1 QNGGF
6 RGFQAIRES
15 FASQSS
21 EDGVGVD
28 VRHLVIGFVSL
39 NRSLDSMHQK
49 SVCSNVAELRSA
61 VHIEAIVS
69 ICKNMNYSV
78 NAALKQGPQVDISGN
93 VNMPFMYKTSKCV
106 MGNFQAVGPM
116 LHYLDGEQM
125 TDDQALQANVLH
137 VHQRCIE
144 W

>member
-1 QNGGF
+1 
-6 RGFQAIRES
+6 
-15 FASQSS
+15 
-21 EDGVGVD
+21 
-28 VRHLVIGFVSL
+28 
-39 NRSLDSMHQK
+39 MHQK

-78 NAALKQGPQVDISGN
+78 NAALKQGPQVDISGH